1 MKYIIQSERVGIPGE
16 EYVPADGANIEW
28 MLDAGFIS
36 TTEGESS
43 SKVKSKKEPKEYPW
57 QPALISLIAK

>member
-1 MKYIIQSERVGIPGE
+1 MKYIIQSERVGTPGE
-16 EYVPADGANIEW
+16 EYIPAEGANIEW

-43 SKVKSKKEPKEYPW
+43 SKVKSKKEPKE
-57 QPALISLIAK
+57 